1 MSKAHA
7 RLLPAALLMALT
19 LIAAP
24 SAHAQFGLGGI
35 VLDPSNL
42 ARNVLHYARRLEQI
56 AMQKQQLQQQL
67 VAMRKLP
74 NPPWRDIRQ
83 TMAQID
89 GLMAD
94 GRAISYR
101 LQNLNQQFQAT
112 FPVDRVFRDWP
123 TERRAQAERTVATMG
138 AVLAGARAQA
148 QAFNDGLGRLT
159 DMKSRVATVQGQE
172 GALEL
177 QNTATV
183 FTAEELM
190 MLRQALMAQSS
201 MQAVYYANRVN
212 TEAQQ
217 AATIDE
223 RLTALSVPAR
233 RSQPVSLR
241 VTP

>member
-7 RLLPAALLMALT
+7 RLLPAALLVALT

-94 GRAISYR
+94 GRAIGYR
-101 LQNLNQQFQAT
+101 LQDLNQQFQAT

-159 DMKSRVATVQGQE
+159 DMKGRVATVQGQE

-241 VTP
+241 VAP

>member
-101 LQNLNQQFQAT
+101 LQNLNQPFQAT

-159 DMKSRVATVQGQE
+159 DMKGRVATVQGQE

>member
-1 MSKAHA
+1 MMKAPH
-7 RLLPAALLMALT
+7 RLVRAAFLMAVALL
-19 LIAAP
+19 AP
-24 SAHAQFGLGGI
+24 ATVHAQFGFGGI

-67 VAMRKLP
+67 NSMRKLP

-83 TMAQID
+83 TVARLD

-94 GRAISYR
+94 GRALSYR
-101 LQNLNQQFQAT
+101 LQNLDQQFQAT
-112 FPVDRVFRDWP
+112 FPVGRTFRDWP

-138 AVLAGARAQA
+138 AVLAAARAQA
-148 QAFNDGLGRLT
+148 QVFNDGLDRIT
-159 DMKSRVATVQGQE
+159 QMKGRVATVQGHE
-172 GALEL
+172 AALEL
-177 QNTATV
+177 QNTASV

-190 MLRQALMAQSS
+190 LLRQALMAQAS

-217 AATIDE
+217 AATIED
-223 RLTALSVPAR
+223 RLAALSTPAR
-233 RSQPVSLR
+233 RSQPISLR